1 MLHLPA
7 GFSISVLLGITTDGT
22 PDSKED
28 LKARGNKTRLKKKK
42 NAKSRVV
49 ADVGGK
55 SMFSTEK
62 RDGVQ
67 MAGEGTLDAETFQDP
82 SVFTPPKTQAKG
94 STKKAKLTMKSKGG
108 SFLEDPELGIT
119 TYCQLRVR
127 NFCSV
132 LPSQLSGYLMPKTS
146 EGKQAFF
153 FFFNQKNNMEE
164 VPGLLDPIQA
174 LQLTHLK
181 TLISRSIFH

>member
-42 NAKSRVV
+42 SRVV
-49 ADVGGK
+49 ADVG
-55 SMFSTEK
+55 EK
-62 RDGVQ
+62 VCFQLKKKDGVQ

-82 SVFTPPKTQAKG
+82 PVFTPPKTQAKG
-94 STKKAKLTMKSKGG
+94 STKKAKLTMKSKEG
-108 SFLEDPELGIT
+108 SFREDRELGIT

-127 NFCSV
+127 KFCSV
-132 LPSQLSGYLMPKTS
+132 LPSQLFGYLMPKTS

-153 FFFNQKNNMEE
+153 FF
-164 VPGLLDPIQA
+164 L
-174 LQLTHLK
+174 
-181 TLISRSIFH
+181 

>member
-1 MLHLPA
+1 M
-7 GFSISVLLGITTDGT
+7 GEKVCFQ
-22 PDSKED
+22 
-28 LKARGNKTRLKKKK
+28 LK
-42 NAKSRVV
+42 
-49 ADVGGK
+49 
-55 SMFSTEK
+55 K

-82 SVFTPPKTQAKG
+82 PVFTPPKTQAKG
-94 STKKAKLTMKSKGG
+94 STKKAKLTMKSKEG
-108 SFLEDPELGIT
+108 SFREDRELGIT

-127 NFCSV
+127 KFCSV
-132 LPSQLSGYLMPKTS
+132 LPSQLFGYLMPKTS

-153 FFFNQKNNMEE
+153 FFFNQKNNMED
-164 VPGLLDPIQA
+164 VPGLLDPIQT

>member
-1 MLHLPA
+1 
-7 GFSISVLLGITTDGT
+7 
-22 PDSKED
+22 
-28 LKARGNKTRLKKKK
+28 
-42 NAKSRVV
+42 
-49 ADVGGK
+49 
-55 SMFSTEK
+55 
-62 RDGVQ
+62 

-94 STKKAKLTMKSKGG
+94 STKKAKLTMKSKEG

-153 FFFNQKNNMEE
+153 FSLIRKTIWKMFQVF
-164 VPGLLDPIQA
+164 
-174 LQLTHLK
+174 LTQFKHF
-181 TLISRSIFH
+181 S